1 MDGTEIVFVCNLSIF
16 SRGKIPI
23 FTILTKIFSDGL
35 VQPPPRGFLTAHVD
49 NKGEGEGFTV
59 DILEPH

>member
-1 MDGTEIVFVCNLSIF
+1 MDGTEIVFVLNLSIF

-35 VQPPPRGFLTAHVD
+35 VQPLVD
-49 NKGEGEGFTV
+49 NQGEGQGLTV
-59 DILEPH
+59 DVLEPHSR